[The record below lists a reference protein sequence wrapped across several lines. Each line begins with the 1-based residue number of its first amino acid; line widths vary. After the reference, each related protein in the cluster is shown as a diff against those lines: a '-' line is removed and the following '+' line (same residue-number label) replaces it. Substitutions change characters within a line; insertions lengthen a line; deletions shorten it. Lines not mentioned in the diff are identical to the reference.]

1 MVEVTERRCPP
12 AIANWQRFPQGR
24 GLQSQRRNCSS
35 MLAIKGGKVVTIAHG
50 IHEGG
55 TVLIDGGKIVA
66 VGADVKIPA
75 GAEVIDATGKWVTP
89 GLIDAHS
96 HLAVFGEPSLP
107 ATADGNERTDP
118 NTAQVRGR
126 DSLNPQDPGI
136 RKVVA
141 GGVTAVYTG
150 PGSAN
155 VIGGTGMVIKLR
167 GNTAEEMIV
176 PGTEGMKMALGENP
190 KRVYGEG
197 QKKLP
202 STRMGS
208 AAVLR
213 NALVEAQNYLIKIE
227 RAEAEAAKDKKPV
240 KLPDRN
246 LKLEALVRVL
256 KGEIKARIHA
266 HRADDIL
273 TAINIAEEFGIRYVI
288 EHCTEGYKI
297 PAILGAKKIEATI
310 GPLLMGPAKHEIW
323 DTTLENPGI
332 LAKAGVKVSIQADTS
347 SATKFLP
354 LEVGLA
360 IRHGLPEEEAFRAV
374 TINAAEITG
383 VADRMGT
390 LEKGKDADVVVWSG
404 HPFSNFTR
412 AETVIID
419 GIKVFELAKY
429 GTADGQPRLF

>member
-1 MVEVTERRCPP
+1 
-12 AIANWQRFPQGR
+12 
-24 GLQSQRRNCSS
+24 
-35 MLAIKGGKVVTIAHG
+35 MLAIRGGKVVSITEGTI
-50 IHEGG
+50 EGG

-66 VGADVKIPA
+66 VGAHVAIPA
-75 GAEVIDATGKWVTP
+75 GTEVIDATGKWVTP

-96 HLAVFGEPSLP
+96 HLAVFGEPALP

-126 DSLNPQDPGI
+126 DSLNPQDPAI
-136 RKVVA
+136 PKVVA
-141 GGVTAVYTG
+141 GGVTAVFTG

-155 VIGGTGMVIKLR
+155 VIGGTGMVVKLR

-176 PGTEGMKMALGENP
+176 PGTEAMKMALGENP

-202 STRMGS
+202 STRMGN

-213 NALVEAQNYLIKIE
+213 SALVDAQNYLTKIE
-227 RAEAEAAKDKKPV
+227 RAEAEAAKENKPA

-246 LKLEALVRVL
+246 LKLEALGRVL
-256 KGEIKARIHA
+256 KGELKARIHA

-297 PAILGAKKIEATI
+297 PAILGAKKVEATI
-310 GPLLMGPAKHEIW
+310 GPLQMGPAKHEIW

-354 LEVGLA
+354 IQVGLA
-360 IRHGLPEEEAFRAV
+360 MRHGLPEDEAFRSV
-374 TINAAEITG
+374 TITAAEIIG
-383 VADRMGT
+383 VAHRMGSLT
-390 LEKGKDADVVVWSG
+390 AGKDADVVIWSG
-404 HPFSNFTR
+404 HPFSNFTS
-412 AETVIID
+412 AETVFID
-419 GIKVFELAKY
+419 GVKVYELHRD
-429 GTADGQPRLF
+429 GPCGGQPKLF

>member
-1 MVEVTERRCPP
+1 MI
-12 AIANWQRFPQGR
+12 AIR
-24 GLQSQRRNCSS
+24 
-35 MLAIKGGKVVTIAHG
+35 GGKVVTITDG
-50 IHEGG
+50 NIEGG
-55 TVLIDGGKIVA
+55 TVLIDGGKIKA
-66 VGADVKIPA
+66 VGRDVTVPA
-75 GAEVIDATGKWVTP
+75 GAEVIDATGKWVMP

-96 HLAVFGEPSLP
+96 HISLWGDP
-107 ATADGNERTDP
+107 MLWANEDINEMTSP
-118 NTAQVRGR
+118 NTAQLRGR
-126 DSLNPQDPGI
+126 DALNPQDPAI
-136 RKVVA
+136 PQVVRA
-141 GGVTAVYTG
+141 GVTSVFTG
-150 PGSAN
+150 PGSGN
-155 VIGGTGMVIKLR
+155 VIGGTGMVVKLR
-167 GNTAEEMIV
+167 GDTAEEMII

-213 NALVEAQNYLIKIE
+213 NALVEAQNYLTKIE
-227 RAEAEAAKDKKPV
+227 RAEAEAAKDNKPV

-246 LKLEALVRVL
+246 LKHEALGRVL

-310 GPLLMGPAKHEIW
+310 GPLQMGPAKHEIW

-332 LAKAGVKVSIQADTS
+332 LAKAGIKVSIQADTS

-354 LEVGLA
+354 LQVGLA
-360 IRHGLPEEEAFRAV
+360 IRHGLPEDEAFRAV
-374 TINAAEITG
+374 TINAAEIIG

-390 LEKGKDADVVVWSG
+390 LEAGKDADVVVWSG

-412 AETVIID
+412 AETVLID
-419 GIKVFELAKY
+419 GIKVFELDKY
-429 GTADGQPRLF
+429 GAADGQPRLF